1 MITKIFFQWA
11 LLLFSGMVIWA
22 CQSPTSNATS
32 EGTKVVVSDSIPA
45 IAVSTL
51 YGNWVKPIDG
61 VPQETEGFQLNAD
74 QIAFSINMY
83 TMPYKAWK
91 YENNCIILSGKSI
104 GNKTSSSIT
113 DTFKVIYVT
122 DSSLVVE
129 RNSERINYTKS
140 SNPKNIVK
148 HE

>member
-1 MITKIFFQWA
+1 MITKIFFQWV
-11 LLLFSGMVIWA
+11 LLLFSGMLICA
-22 CQSPTSNATS
+22 CQSPTSTATS
-32 EGTKVVVSDSIPA
+32 EGATVVASDSIPSVA
-45 IAVSTL
+45 ISKL

-74 QIAFSINMY
+74 QTAFSINMY
-83 TMPYKAWK
+83 TMPYEAWK
-91 YENNCIILSGKSI
+91 YENNCIILSGKSV

-129 RNSERINYTKS
+129 RNSDRINYTKS
-140 SNPKNIVK
+140 ANPKNIVK
-148 HE
+148 HD